1 MIRKN
6 ADGILAGKK
15 RERERA
21 KLSREA
27 ILNLVDRERERRRE
41 GGIFER
47 NGEENEIKKVR
58 LKGIY
63 SARGIMYVP
72 IGLDDSK
79 I

>member
-1 MIRKN
+1 M
-6 ADGILAGKK
+6 
-15 RERERA
+15 
-21 KLSREA
+21 SREV

-47 NGEENEIKKVR
+47 NGEENEIKEVR